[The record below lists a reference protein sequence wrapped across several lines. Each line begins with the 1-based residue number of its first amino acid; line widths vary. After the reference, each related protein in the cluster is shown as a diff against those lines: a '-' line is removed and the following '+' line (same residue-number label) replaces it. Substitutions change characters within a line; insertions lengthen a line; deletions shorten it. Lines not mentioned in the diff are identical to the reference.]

1 MDHLN
6 EFPKRDKNHTIES
19 RAEASFR
26 SLLARSNDF
35 FLQVSDHKDYGTDCQ
50 IEAVDHGHVTNVRLH
65 VQLKGTE
72 RALNSDGS
80 ISVEIYRS
88 NLNYLLMHRYSFYV
102 CYHLPTDSLWICTA
116 DSVLRQYEHDKRNWS
131 EQETLTVRFV
141 EPLTEERLKVLAA
154 LAKLDAISSRGKRV
168 GQLTARAEDV
178 SSIVRNALPDLH
190 IPEDGRLA
198 LDLLAKLYDSGADEL
213 ISATFEKFA
222 SVLGPAHPAM
232 GLCYMAEINLGMAG
246 KSRFI
251 DRIEDGIA
259 HLTSELERGG
269 SQIGSLYYSIGN
281 GFAALGEEAD
291 AIDAYQN
298 ALRHL
303 FPADDAE
310 LLAQCSKNI
319 GSSFQK
325 LGEGEKAAGYYRDAL
340 RLSPHLGEA
349 HYALGSYL
357 HRIGEYED
365 ALAHLDKVVFPSQ
378 SLGRISSVVRLRIN
392 VLFNLR
398 DGKHAFREINGLL
411 GDAGN
416 EGWIWPWCAGQVASF
431 GRTSVENAGL
441 ATAFWE
447 RYLKAHP
454 DSSDGKRELLL
465 SKLYRRARGED
476 IETSYAQ
483 FETEFQA
490 TIEQVDA
497 DVVAFLWDR
506 LGHWAQ
512 DEENWAAAERCFRKA
527 YELEGGHYG
536 YCLGTALNFLDRYEE
551 SLPILISQAEEIQ
564 PDDLSWFQVAR
575 AYEKLERIPECVDAY
590 RKVISLNPKYDL
602 AWFNLGGVH
611 WNSGDREE
619 ASRVWKSAVER
630 FPDHEL
636 TSKLRSDL
644 PFALL

>member
-1 MDHLN
+1 MDPLN
-6 EFPKRDKNHTIES
+6 EFPKRDKNHTIET
-19 RAEASFR
+19 RAETAFR
-26 SLLARSNDF
+26 GLLARSSDF
-35 FLQVSDHKDYGTDCQ
+35 FLQVSDHRDYGTDCQ
-50 IEAVDHGHVTNVRLH
+50 IEVVDHGQATNVRLH

-102 CYHLPTDSLWICTA
+102 CYHLPTDSLRICTA

-131 EQETLTVRFV
+131 EQATLTVRFV
-141 EPLTEERLKVLAA
+141 EPLTDGRLKALAA
-154 LAKLDAISSRGKRV
+154 LAKSDAISSRDKRV
-168 GQLTARAEDV
+168 SQLTARAEDV
-178 SSIVRNALPDLH
+178 SSIVRSALPDLH
-190 IPEDGRLA
+190 VPEDDKLA
-198 LDLLAKLYDSGADEL
+198 LDLLAKLYDRGADEVV
-213 ISATFEKFA
+213 SAAFEKFA
-222 SVLGPAHPAM
+222 SVLGPTHPAM

-246 KSRFI
+246 KCRFI

-259 HLTSELERGG
+259 HLTSELGMDRC
-269 SQIGSLYYSIGN
+269 QIGSLHYSIGN
-281 GFAALGEEAD
+281 GFAALGKEAE
-291 AIDAYQN
+291 AIRAYQD

-303 FPADDAE
+303 SPADDAE
-310 LLAQCSKNI
+310 LLAQCFKNI
-319 GSSFQK
+319 GSSFQR
-325 LGEGEKAAGYYRDAL
+325 LGEEEKAARYYRDAL

-349 HYALGSYL
+349 HYALGSYF
-357 HRIGEYED
+357 HRAGQYEE
-365 ALAHLDKVVFPSQ
+365 ALVHLDKVVFPSDT
-378 SLGRISSVVRLRIN
+378 LGKISSVVRLRIN
-392 VLFNLR
+392 VLFNLG
-398 DGKHAFREINGLL
+398 DGKQAFREINGLL

-431 GRTSVENAGL
+431 GRTSVANAGL

-447 RYLKAHP
+447 RYLKTHP

-465 SKLYRRARGED
+465 SKLYRRARGQD
-476 IETSYAQ
+476 IGKSYAQ
-483 FETEFQA
+483 FEKEFEA

-512 DEENWAAAERCFRKA
+512 DEDNWAAAERCFRKA

-564 PDDLSWFQVAR
+564 PDDMSWFQVAR
-575 AYEKLERIPECVDAY
+575 AYENLDRIPECVDAY
-590 RKVISLNPKYDL
+590 RKAISLNPNYDL